1 VTDGHC
7 IFIIGGTLALNLSP
21 RLWFKMNKKIT
32 ATTEVQKVVPS
43 DEAEDGEVEFKEVA
57 PMNEARH
64 HAFGAA
70 MNGKI
75 FVAGGKQW
83 DENLLIERALAS
95 CEVYDPS
102 TDEWQV
108 MPSLNVPRY
117 CASMVCFKG
126 ALYVVGG
133 LKSSN
138 CGALSVEMFDSVADQ
153 WHEKSNIPVKGKKK
167 TIIRFNACFA
177 TLHENCL
184 K

>member
-1 VTDGHC
+1 MSDGHC
-7 IFIIGGTLALNLSP
+7 IFSIGGVSSETV
-21 RLWFKMNKKIT
+21 
-32 ATTEVQKVVPS
+32 TTEVDKFFPAHKT
-43 DEAEDGEVEFKEVA
+43 EKDGVEFEEVA
-57 PMNEARH
+57 PLNEARCD
-64 HAFGAA
+64 AFGAA

-75 FVAGGKQW
+75 YVAGGKQR
-83 DENLLIERALAS
+83 DATLPIGERVLAS

-117 CASMVCFKG
+117 SASMVCFKG

-153 WHEKSNIPVKGKKK
+153 WHEKSNIPVKGKKEI
-167 TIIRFNACFA
+167 IIRFNACFA
-177 TLHENCL
+177 TLHKNCL